1 MSRQSPVRSQA
12 AALFCLPPHD
22 PYKLFQ
28 VCLFPHRN
36 CSLIMRVPCRDLYEC
51 SCEELDTL
59 IAECKKQGA
68 LGSRLTGAGWGG
80 CTVSLIKQADA
91 AHFIT
96 AIKSN
101 YFEKCIKDGKVKS
114 DQLEEVIFASKP
126 ASGGAII
133 KLQM

>member
-1 MSRQSPVRSQA
+1 
-12 AALFCLPPHD
+12 
-22 PYKLFQ
+22 
-28 VCLFPHRN
+28 
-36 CSLIMRVPCRDLYEC
+36 
-51 SCEELDTL
+51 L

>member
-1 MSRQSPVRSQA
+1 MLGKQE
-12 AALFCLPPHD
+12 CLSYHVD
-22 PYKLFQ
+22 L
-28 VCLFPHRN
+28 L
-36 CSLIMRVPCRDLYEC
+36 CRDLCEC

-91 AHFIT
+91 AQFIT

-101 YFEKCIKDGKVKS
+101 YFEKCIRDGKVKS

-133 KLQM
+133 KVQM

>member
-1 MSRQSPVRSQA
+1 MTKDVVTTGA
-12 AALFCLPPHD
+12 VTDHIAL
-22 PYKLFQ
+22 
-28 VCLFPHRN
+28 
-36 CSLIMRVPCRDLYEC
+36 SCRDLYEC
-51 SCEELDTL
+51 SCEDLDTL
-59 IAECKKQGA
+59 IDECKKQGA

-91 AHFIT
+91 AQFIT

-101 YFEKCIKDGKVKS
+101 YFEKCIRNGKVKS

-133 KLQM
+133 KVQM

>member
-1 MSRQSPVRSQA
+1 MRSSKLQA
-12 AALFCLPPHD
+12 VGPAL
-22 PYKLFQ
+22 
-28 VCLFPHRN
+28 
-36 CSLIMRVPCRDLYEC
+36 CRELYEC

-59 IAECKKQGA
+59 IALSEKQGA

-91 AHFIT
+91 AQFIT

-101 YFEKCIKDGKVKS
+101 YFDKCIKEGKVKG

-133 KLQM
+133 RLQI

>member
-1 MSRQSPVRSQA
+1 MYDMLLSKQKLESRSERRWSG
-12 AALFCLPPHD
+12 C
-22 PYKLFQ
+22 
-28 VCLFPHRN
+28 VC
-36 CSLIMRVPCRDLYEC
+36 VYRDLYQC

-91 AHFIT
+91 AQFIT

-101 YFEKCIKDGKVKS
+101 YFEKCIKEGKVKS

-126 ASGGAII
+126 ASGGAIV